1 MVEKRRQWQTERERN
16 DSSDVGFGDCPVAAA
31 RERLFRNYSLAAGKE
46 ATVNT
51 EITLP
56 VCVVEERSILG
67 AILENNA
74 EAFDIAA
81 QHGLVPEDFSSDDL
95 FRFGRD
101 G

>member
-1 MVEKRRQWQTERERN
+1 M
-16 DSSDVGFGDCPVAAA
+16 
-31 RERLFRNYSLAAGKE
+31 
-46 ATVNT
+46 NT